1 MLDVRCLMYDIWD
14 HRRNVYTVQPCSCV
28 PQPILLQDTETRGTW
43 MTTARMV
50 DSGSGNDGGN

>member
-1 MLDVRCLMYDIWD
+1 MYDIWD

-50 DSGSGNDGGN
+50 DGGSGNDGGN